1 MSIQFAAVFL
11 LAHWLIIPTHSS
23 ASDSAGTSAEV
34 SAVPALSIEQLE
46 RALTELEQSDEISV
60 DVKLQAA
67 DNYKAAIKNLTSA
80 AASDA
85 RLHALSAEAATV
97 TERVELL
104 KSQRAD
110 LKDKKPAL
118 ESKLT
123 LQELEQLLP
132 TAELQLS
139 TYKKARADAE
149 AELHSRSPRRKEI
162 RERMGAIHEKIADA
176 TTQLRS
182 LATAEASP
190 QNHSLTARLASRR
203 ITLEKEKPALEAE
216 LTLYDAEESADLV
229 RSRID
234 VASHNAVYYEKLIA
248 LLQERINAERE
259 AAAAES
265 VRMARREAIAAA
277 PALKVYAEENQ
288 ELAEQAKRTAE
299 AIAKAEQDL
308 TAATALHDG
317 LIRQFA
323 QTRKKVDS
331 VGLTSSVGALL
342 RKQITTLPDVNERR
356 RSVANRQALINDT
369 QFKLFEYEEQHQE
382 LSLLDGTISTILT
395 AAAKDSRHD
404 VAFLESAARELMVR
418 KREYLDDLVR
428 NTGKYF
434 DKLIELDMV
443 DRQVINLE
451 AEYETYIDQRV
462 LWIRSGLPITEG
474 IHLEA
479 SDRWLIQSNR
489 WADSGRRLLND
500 AKSHPI
506 IYTVF
511 LAIIGLLVARGK
523 ALRRLIV
530 DLGLVAKKSNCRSI
544 GPTIRVIFLTSIV
557 SLGLPTLCVFLGWRL
572 QQSADNSEFTLAI
585 GHGFL
590 TLGVLWA
597 AAEWIRQACRSKGL
611 GEAHFDWS
619 PSATS
624 AFRRELRLS
633 TYVALPVCFVTATLA
648 SSDGVHERSDI
659 QRIAFVLGMLV
670 VCITVFRLLRP
681 RGVLRDYFVSNQN
694 GMIEKLKYLYPVVG
708 VCVPGSLAALAAA
721 GYFYT
726 AQTLFWRLFATF
738 VFVTTLVVLRS
749 VFFRMLL
756 LRRRH
761 LSMEQARQRA
771 AAAKLASQGSLNPAS
786 SNPAGE
792 SQAVAGIVTEDK
804 QADISAHSQ
813 QSRRLVGSGMMAV
826 AVVGM
831 WMIWIQVLPALSMV
845 GNYSLWGKSTKVAS
859 SSQAAMPMMPTT
871 TTGSASAGSTS
882 AGATNT
888 VLDDDSEDSVT
899 IADLALA
906 ILIVVVTTVLFRN
919 GPGLLEISV
928 LQQLPLDASVRY
940 AITTLVSYAIVMVG
954 TIAAC
959 STIGLQWSQ
968 IQWLAT
974 ALTFGLAFG
983 LQEMFANFVAG
994 LIILLERPIRVGD
1007 IVTVDDVT
1015 GVVSRIRIRA
1025 TSITNWDRKEY
1036 VVPNKEFIT
1045 GRLLNWTLSDKVN
1058 RVLIE
1063 VGLAYGADTELA
1075 RSLMLQAANDH
1086 PMVLKDPAAFASFE
1100 GFGDNALNLRLRAFL
1115 PTLDNRLQV
1124 ITELHTSIDQAFRK
1138 AGLEIAFPQRD
1149 LHIRT
1154 MAKDA
1159 AVLLQ
1164 ADTES
1169 GEANKSSLADEST
1182 LADESGTRDQRREA
1196 A

>member
-1 MSIQFAAVFL
+1 
-11 LAHWLIIPTHSS
+11 
-23 ASDSAGTSAEV
+23 
-34 SAVPALSIEQLE
+34 
-46 RALTELEQSDEISV
+46 
-60 DVKLQAA
+60 
-67 DNYKAAIKNLTSA
+67 
-80 AASDA
+80 
-85 RLHALSAEAATV
+85 
-97 TERVELL
+97 
-104 KSQRAD
+104 
-110 LKDKKPAL
+110 
-118 ESKLT
+118 
-123 LQELEQLLP
+123 
-132 TAELQLS
+132 
-139 TYKKARADAE
+139 
-149 AELHSRSPRRKEI
+149 
-162 RERMGAIHEKIADA
+162 
-176 TTQLRS
+176 
-182 LATAEASP
+182 
-190 QNHSLTARLASRR
+190 
-203 ITLEKEKPALEAE
+203 
-216 LTLYDAEESADLV
+216 
-229 RSRID
+229 
-234 VASHNAVYYEKLIA
+234 
-248 LLQERINAERE
+248 
-259 AAAAES
+259 
-265 VRMARREAIAAA
+265 
-277 PALKVYAEENQ
+277 
-288 ELAEQAKRTAE
+288 
-299 AIAKAEQDL
+299 
-308 TAATALHDG
+308 
-317 LIRQFA
+317 
-323 QTRKKVDS
+323 
-331 VGLTSSVGALL
+331 
-342 RKQITTLPDVNERR
+342 
-356 RSVANRQALINDT
+356 
-369 QFKLFEYEEQHQE
+369 
-382 LSLLDGTISTILT
+382 
-395 AAAKDSRHD
+395 
-404 VAFLESAARELMVR
+404 
-418 KREYLDDLVR
+418 
-428 NTGKYF
+428 
-434 DKLIELDMV
+434 
-443 DRQVINLE
+443 
-451 AEYETYIDQRV
+451 
-462 LWIRSGLPITEG
+462 
-474 IHLEA
+474 
-479 SDRWLIQSNR
+479 
-489 WADSGRRLLND
+489 
-500 AKSHPI
+500 
-506 IYTVF
+506 
-511 LAIIGLLVARGK
+511 
-523 ALRRLIV
+523 
-530 DLGLVAKKSNCRSI
+530 
-544 GPTIRVIFLTSIV
+544 
-557 SLGLPTLCVFLGWRL
+557 
-572 QQSADNSEFTLAI
+572 
-585 GHGFL
+585 
-590 TLGVLWA
+590 
-597 AAEWIRQACRSKGL
+597 
-611 GEAHFDWS
+611 
-619 PSATS
+619 
-624 AFRRELRLS
+624 
-633 TYVALPVCFVTATLA
+633 
-648 SSDGVHERSDI
+648 
-659 QRIAFVLGMLV
+659 
-670 VCITVFRLLRP
+670 
-681 RGVLRDYFVSNQN
+681 
-694 GMIEKLKYLYPVVG
+694 
-708 VCVPGSLAALAAA
+708 
-721 GYFYT
+721 
-726 AQTLFWRLFATF
+726 
-738 VFVTTLVVLRS
+738 
-749 VFFRMLL
+749 
-756 LRRRH
+756 
-761 LSMEQARQRA
+761 
-771 AAAKLASQGSLNPAS
+771 
-786 SNPAGE
+786 
-792 SQAVAGIVTEDK
+792 
-804 QADISAHSQ
+804 
-813 QSRRLVGSGMMAV
+813 SGMMAV

-845 GNYSLWGKSTKVAS
+845 GNYSLWGKSTTVAS

-871 TTGSASAGSTS
+871 TTSSASAGSTS